1 MWTRL
6 VMSLFLWA
14 AQSILP
20 AKTDETMRDRYG
32 PPISETFLV
41 RPGIVVT
48 ASYGKNGHFCELL
61 ISPQK
66 PATPIKS
73 ADQTAKTIDSTLL
86 TEIID
91 ELVPKS
97 ERGRGLSADMLNIR
111 CLPADD
117 CVGSGS
123 TWEKVFIYRNGGA
136 NDEHYATIQCRDVGC
151 PTQTGQD
158 RK

>member
-6 VMSLFLWA
+6 AMSLFLWVV
-14 AQSILP
+14 QSSFP

-32 PPISETFLV
+32 PPISEIFLV

-73 ADQTAKTIDSTLL
+73 ADQIAKTIDSKLL

-91 ELVPKS
+91 ELVPES
-97 ERGRGLSADMLNIR
+97 ERGRGVSANFYNLV
-111 CLPADD
+111 CLPSND
-117 CVGSGS
+117 CGGTGS
-123 TWEKVFIYRNGGA
+123 A
-136 NDEHYATIQCRDVGC
+136 
-151 PTQTGQD
+151 
-158 RK
+158 